1 MTNDVTR
8 PYNDHTQSNTYGPK
22 HIGSPQHKKLAAGA
36 RCTVVVLYSAQLCCT
51 MMVQCVGVGCSA
63 QLCFRSQLISN
74 TTNTIYTNTNTN
86 TNTKSKHKQ
95 NTQTPD
101 TNTVA
106 LSSALGLNSAQLCCR
121 CRLPMLLKASFQ
133 ALSSAC
139 RTGRGMDRGVG
150 GTAIKAAGVRCG

>member
-1 MTNDVTR
+1 M
-8 PYNDHTQSNTYGPK
+8 HC
-22 HIGSPQHKKLAAGA
+22 HM
-36 RCTVVVLYSAQLCCT
+36 VVLYSAQLCCT
-51 MMVQCVGVGCSA
+51 MMVGTVCRCAVSA

-139 RTGRGMDRGVG
+139 RTGRGMDERGVMVG
-150 GTAIKAAGVRCG
+150 YGWGKGSVRVG